1 MVRFNQALAA
11 LALTS
16 SANAAEVTLDY
27 DGAIQSRGLF
37 SKIPDLMATATNR
50 FLQALGIEPG
60 HPVCVDPGFDT
71 TMDPMMLKVMST
83 MLKYEDLI
91 AALEQYKEE
100 GISVGS
106 TTALLC
112 EASDAAV
119 SGAPIEDGQSGD
131 IDFPHGNIK
140 AIATAGER
148 SVCESTYGLKITG
161 TPDGLGAYLPDD
173 KTVRVLVQSEG
184 YGPLK
189 IEAYDYPVNNG
200 TATFGGSHIQYVDY
214 DRTMFASFMSNDMPA
229 SDMVVG
235 MGEMIENVINLKG
248 ELVGR
253 RNGYSETL
261 VGAHY
266 SNTGMLFGFDMM
278 FVFSFKNE
286 HHT

>member
-1 MVRFNQALAA
+1 MQ
-11 LALTS
+11 
-16 SANAAEVTLDY
+16 
-27 DGAIQSRGLF
+27 
-37 SKIPDLMATATNR
+37 TATNR

-60 HPVCVDPGFDT
+60 HPICVDPGKSIFVFLYQFTPILNDSLNCTPRLASKGFDT

-83 MLKYEDLI
+83 MLRYEDVL
-91 AALEQYKEE
+91 AALEQYKAE

-119 SGAPIEDGQSGD
+119 TGAPIEDGQSGD

-140 AIATAGER
+140 AIATCGER

-173 KTVRVLVQSEG
+173 KTVRVIVQSEG

-189 IEAYDYPVNNG
+189 VEAYDFPVNNG
-200 TATFGGSHIQYVDY
+200 TATFGGSHLQYVDY
-214 DRTMFASFMSNDMPA
+214 DRTKFASFMSLDMPA

-235 MGEMIENVINLKG
+235 MGEMIENVVNLKG
-248 ELVGR
+248 ELVGK
-253 RNGYSETL
+253 RNGESETP
-261 VGAHY
+261 VGVHY
-266 SNTGMLFGFDMM
+266 SNTGM
-278 FVFSFKNE
+278 
-286 HHT
+286 